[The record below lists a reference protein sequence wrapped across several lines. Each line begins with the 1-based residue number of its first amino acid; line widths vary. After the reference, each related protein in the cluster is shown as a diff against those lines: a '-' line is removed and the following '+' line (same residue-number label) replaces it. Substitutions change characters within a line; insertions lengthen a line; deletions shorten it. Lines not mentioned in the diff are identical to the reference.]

1 MTSKY
6 PAWAAALALLLG
18 SCTSP
23 GGATAPPAGAAP
35 AATSA
40 ATSPALAIVPATS
53 ATVVSPTAVP
63 TASPPH
69 GLERTVAATVG
80 AKRHWYLV
88 PDGLETPDGLSFTSA
103 TILAQFEG
111 DPTIGAPFARLRATG
126 REYPLVGP
134 TTGPTFFQA
143 AVPLQGL
150 TPGRYLVDVLERLT
164 GGREAVV
171 GTAEFMLSAPEYAVW
186 TLDFEGDESA
196 DPELANTAAIA
207 DGLRVPMVV
216 MWNPR
221 VWATADVRPERAAA
235 MLAWTRERAAKGDEV
250 ALHLHGWLDWIRAA
264 GVAPR
269 VTPSWAGRRDGYDVP
284 LSAYPEDETRAL
296 LEAALRQMAEHG
308 LPRPTSFRAGGHF
321 ASAPNLRALAATGF
335 TADCSAVPAGSFGT
349 LRLPWTLPRDAQP
362 YFPSGDDPSKPGDL
376 PLLESPTIGGNT
388 YGHTATSI
396 EAIVR
401 TDLGILAPA
410 GEVARERRALN
421 IVSHPGT
428 IVPAE
433 RAAIE
438 KLLGALAPLRYDR
451 DAGPLRFVT
460 LQQLARAYAP

>member
-18 SCTSP
+18 SCIAP
-23 GGATAPPAGAAP
+23 GGAAAPPSASASPAP
-35 AATSA
+35 SA
-40 ATSPALAIVPATS
+40 ATPPPLAVVPATP
-53 ATVVSPTAVP
+53 ATIASPATVP
-63 TASPPH
+63 TASAPP
-69 GLERTVAATVG
+69 GLERTVAAIVG
-80 AKRHWYLV
+80 AKRRWYLV
-88 PDGLETPDGLSFTSA
+88 PDGLQTPDGPSFTSA
-103 TILAQFEG
+103 VILAQFES
-111 DPTIGAPFARLRATG
+111 DPTAGAPFARLRATG

-134 TTGPTFFQA
+134 TTGPTSFQA
-143 AVPLQGL
+143 AIPLEGL
-150 TPGRYLVDVLERLT
+150 APQRYVIDVLEHLT

-221 VWATADVRPERAAA
+221 VWSTAEVRPERAAA
-235 MLAWTRERAAKGDEV
+235 MLAWTKGRAAKGDEV

-269 VTPSWAGRRDGYDVP
+269 ATPTWAGRRDGYDVP
-284 LSAYPEDETRAL
+284 LSAYPEDEMRML

-321 ASAPNLRALAATGF
+321 ASAPTLRALAATGF
-335 TADCSAVPAGSFGT
+335 SVDCSAVPAGSFGA

-438 KLLGALAPLRYDR
+438 RLFGALAPLRYDR

>member
-18 SCTSP
+18 SCAAP
-23 GGATAPPAGAAP
+23 GGAAAPPSASAP
-35 AATSA
+35 AAASA
-40 ATSPALAIVPATS
+40 TPSRTPAPSPTLAAVVPAH
-53 ATVVSPTAVP
+53 AE
-63 TASPPH
+63 
-69 GLERTVAATVG
+69 LDR
-80 AKRHWYLV
+80 RWYTL
-88 PDGLETPDGLSFTSA
+88 PDGLFAERPRVRVRFD
-103 TILAQFEG
+103 G
-111 DPTIGAPFARLRATG
+111 DPAAGEPRARLAPGG
-126 REYPLVGP
+126 RPL
-134 TTGPTFFQA
+134 A
-143 AVPLQGL
+143 
-150 TPGRYLVDVLERLT
+150 LERPASDGWWTARPDTAALAP
-164 GGREAVV
+164 GAYAVEIVERVAGADAVV
-171 GTAEFMLSAPEYAVW
+171 ASVPFLLSAPEYAVW

-221 VWATADVRPERAAA
+221 VWSTTDVRPERAAA
-235 MLAWTRERAAKGDEV
+235 MLAWTKERAAKGDEV

-335 TADCSAVPAGSFGT
+335 TVDCSAVPAGSFGT